1 MKHYDHHHATVAEA
15 RACEA
20 QRQGG
25 TTVTAT
31 KPQAKPTS
39 AVMDRLRRQAGQPA
53 PTVAATRTNTTATR
67 PARAAQGKPG
77 FVAYPA
83 SEKAVKYA
91 KDLIEGRDH
100 SLISLAAS
108 EVMMHLLEGK
118 PVSAQECSLLIDDL
132 RAMPRK
138 DVKSASNPNNAPQA
152 QAQAASGPSLRDLC
166 EGLADK
172 GYYALRTPG
181 SADEI
186 HYYRVTRNT
195 KSGYVK
201 VQEQASD
208 TLWPVDYKR
217 ALKVV
222 AAIQEDAEAARNLYA
237 DTLERCYRCGRTL
250 TDEESRALRIGPD
263 CRSK

>member
-1 MKHYDHHHATVAEA
+1 MRHYDHHHATVAEA

-31 KPQAKPTS
+31 KPEAKPTS
-39 AVMDRLRRQAGQPA
+39 VVMDRLRRQAGQPA
-53 PTVAATRTNTTATR
+53 PSVATTRTNTTATR
-67 PARAAQGKPG
+67 PARRAQATPG

-83 SEKAVKYA
+83 SEKAKGYA
-91 KDLIEGRDH
+91 MDLIEKRD
-100 SLISLAAS
+100 SNLISLAAS

-132 RAMPRK
+132 RAAPRK
-138 DVKSASNPNNAPQA
+138 DVKSVGKPVNAPEA
-152 QAQAASGPSLRDLC
+152 QAEAANGPTLRDLC

-181 SADEI
+181 SSDEI
-186 HYYRVTRNT
+186 HYYRITRS
-195 KSGYVK
+195 KKGYVK

-208 TLWPVDYKR
+208 TLYPMDYRR
-217 ALKVV
+217 ALAVV
-222 AAIQEDAEAARNLYA
+222 KAIIESGEEAARHLYA
-237 DTLERCYRCGRTL
+237 DTLERCYACGRTL
-250 TDEESRALRIGPD
+250 TDETSRALRIGPD